1 MRIARKIL
9 FAGVKFLRRSWRR
22 LSAADVFEKEPG
34 VFARLSL
41 YKENSAILSGK
52 MRIFRE
58 GDDFVKIK
66 MMLKK
71 RKGRIENDKQKGI
84 FCAIMKKTKKKE
96 FFA

>member
-1 MRIARKIL
+1 M
-9 FAGVKFLRRSWRR
+9 FLKRSRAF
-22 LSAADVFEKEPG
+22 SPD
-34 VFARLSL
+34 SL
-41 YKENSAILSGK
+41 CIKTAILSGK

-84 FCAIMKKTKKKE
+84 FCAIMEKTKKKE